1 MLLFSLAYYIEEIA
15 DITLRTHLLPRPLN
29 YLTMAP
35 LQTGPSQKSDDDSST
50 QQDKDDAA
58 GPKMEDH
65 TPNNS
70 DTDIGPECGLQ
81 PSEAD
86 FREQQKREKCLS
98 PKEQR
103 GWRKLIRN
111 FTPSW
116 FAIIMGTGIVSILLH
131 NLPYN
136 GRWLYWISVVIFCL
150 NIFLF
155 VTFLIISI
163 LRYTIY
169 PEIWRVMICHPA
181 QSLFL
186 GTFPMGLATIINMIV
201 FVCVPAWGSWAAY
214 LAWGLWWFDIVVSL
228 ATCFYLPFVIMYYHQ
243 TELSS
248 MTAAWLLPVVAT
260 VVASSS
266 GGIVAEVL
274 PNDQYALWTVVISY
288 ILWGTGVPLAM
299 TILVIYFQRLTVY
312 KLPPREV
319 IVSVF
324 LPLGPLG
331 QGGFG
336 VMQLGKVAMQV
347 FPKTSTLSVTTTH
360 AGEVLYVMGWM
371 IATIMWGFGLVWLF
385 FALASI
391 SRSRFPFNMGWWGFT
406 FPLGVFAVS
415 TTTMGKELPSRF
427 FNVLGT
433 IFSVCVTL
441 LWIMVSIGTI
451 RKAMTGKLLFAP
463 CLKDL
468 EGKEKQ
474 AAQHLGEPALTV

>member
-1 MLLFSLAYYIEEIA
+1 
-15 DITLRTHLLPRPLN
+15 
-29 YLTMAP
+29 MAALHP
-35 LQTGPSQKSDDDSST
+35 GHNQRSDDDSST
-50 QQDKDDAA
+50 QQGKDNSG
-58 GPKMEDH
+58 GPELEGA
-65 TPNNS
+65 TPDIS
-70 DTDIGPECGLQ
+70 DMDIGPECGLQ

-86 FREQQKREKCLS
+86 FREQEQFESKLP
-98 PKEQR
+98 PKEHR
-103 GWRKLIRN
+103 GWRRLIRN

-116 FAIIMGTGIVSILLH
+116 FSITMGTGIVSILLH

-136 GRWLYWISVVIFCL
+136 GRWLYWISVAIFCL
-150 NIFLF
+150 NILLF
-155 VTFLIISI
+155 ITFLLISI

-169 PEIWRVMICHPA
+169 PEIWRVMIRHPA

-214 LAWGLWWFDIVVSL
+214 VAWGLWWFDAAVSIS
-228 ATCFYLPFVIMYYHQ
+228 TCLYLPFVIMYYHK

-274 PNDQYALWTVVISY
+274 PNHQYALWTVIVSY

-299 TILVIYFQRLTVY
+299 TILVIYFQRLTVH

-336 VMQLGKVAMQV
+336 LMQLGKVAMQV
-347 FPKTSTLSVTTTH
+347 FPKTNALSASVTSV
-360 AGEVLYVMGWM
+360 GEVLYVIGWLV
-371 IATIMWGFGLVWLF
+371 ATIMWGFGLVWLF

-391 SRSRFPFNMGWWGFT
+391 SRNKFPFNMGWWGFT
-406 FPLGVFAVS
+406 FPLGVFTAS

-441 LWIMVSIGTI
+441 LWIMVSLGTI
-451 RKAMTGKLLFAP
+451 RKAATGKLLFAP

-474 AAQHLGEPALTV
+474 AARHLGEPDP